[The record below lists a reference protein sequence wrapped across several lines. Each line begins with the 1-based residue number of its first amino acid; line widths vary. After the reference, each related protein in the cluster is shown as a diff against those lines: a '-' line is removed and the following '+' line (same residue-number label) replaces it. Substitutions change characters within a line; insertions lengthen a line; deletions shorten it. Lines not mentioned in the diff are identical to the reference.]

1 MCLQTIELSLR
12 VAYHRGP
19 GCAREQHSKSWK
31 LSAVDK
37 HGAAGSIEVD
47 TRPGEYTGSILFYR
61 VQRPSSPNLGDGHN
75 SRVFR
80 W

>member
-47 TRPGEYTGSILFYR
+47 TRPGEYTGSILFLPR
-61 VQRPSSPNLGDGHN
+61 AAAFITE
-75 SRVFR
+75 SRGR
-80 W
+80 T